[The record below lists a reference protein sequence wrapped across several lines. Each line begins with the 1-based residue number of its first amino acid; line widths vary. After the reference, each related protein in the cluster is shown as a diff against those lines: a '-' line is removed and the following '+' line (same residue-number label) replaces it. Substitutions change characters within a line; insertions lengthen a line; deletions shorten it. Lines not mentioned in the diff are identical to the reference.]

1 MQTNKYT
8 FSFKKSL
15 SQEVYIEKITKAGLE
30 NETNA
35 KSLYFFIDEYRQ
47 VISIIKDILHNNSAG
62 IKVSSKDDC
71 DKRTKCKK
79 FSILQDESHNNLILF
94 TGQRGS
100 GKTSVTKS
108 IAGYLEKNDCED
120 IRFKCLPM
128 VDPSSRRKHQRP
140 PDVRSSGRH
149 CP

>member
-15 SQEVYIEKITKAGLE
+15 SQEVYIEKITKAELE
-30 NETNA
+30 KETNA

-62 IKVSSKDDC
+62 IKMNSKDDC

-79 FSILQDESHNNLILF
+79 FSILQDESHNNHEKASL
-94 TGQRGS
+94 S
-100 GKTSVTKS
+100 GTVRCLSPFGLMWNQITPSVW
-108 IAGYLEKNDCED
+108 Y
-120 IRFKCLPM
+120 
-128 VDPSSRRKHQRP
+128 
-140 PDVRSSGRH
+140 
-149 CP
+149 